1 MFKMNWIVRSAL
13 LAGMGLG
20 VVGCESHTGTDAL
33 VGGAAGAGIG
43 ALVGSMSHARAGE
56 GALIGG
62 AVGALGGA
70 IVGHEQDRRERYQ
83 DHYSYDDR
91 YYRERPVVVE
101 ERVYEERPVVRERR
115 VYRYEP
121 DGPPPYPPPYGYRR

>member
-1 MFKMNWIVRSAL
+1 MFNTKWIVRSAL
-13 LAGMGLG
+13 AAGMGLA
-20 VVGCESHTGTDAL
+20 VVGCESHAGTDAL

-62 AVGALGGA
+62 AIGAVGGA
-70 IVGHEQDRRERYQ
+70 IVGHEQDRREQYHDR
-83 DHYSYDDR
+83 YSYDDR
-91 YYRERPVVVE
+91 YYRERPVVVR
-101 ERVYEERPVVRERR
+101 ERVYEERPVVVRERR

-121 DGPPPYPPPYGYRR
+121 DCPPPGYDYRR

>member
-1 MFKMNWIVRSAL
+1 MFGKTWIIRAAL
-13 LAGMGLG
+13 TAGMGLG

-43 ALVGSMSHARAGE
+43 ALVGSVSHARAGE

-62 AVGALGGA
+62 AIGA
-70 IVGHEQDRRERYQ
+70 IGGGIVGNEQDRRE
-83 DHYSYDDR
+83 HYRERAYRDDGY

-115 VYRYEP
+115 VYRYSD
-121 DGPPPYPPPYGYRR
+121 DGSDPRYDYRR

>member
-1 MFKMNWIVRSAL
+1 MFNKSWIVRGAL

-20 VVGCESHTGTDAL
+20 VVGCESHAGTDAL

-43 ALVGSMSHARAGE
+43 ALVGSVSHARAGE

-62 AVGALGGA
+62 AIGA
-70 IVGHEQDRRERYQ
+70 IGGGIVGNEQDRREHYHDGYYQ
-83 DHYSYDDR
+83 DDH
-91 YYRERPVVVE
+91 YYRERPVVV

-115 VYRYEP
+115 VYRYDE
-121 DGPPPYPPPYGYRR
+121 DCPPPYDYRR

>member
-1 MFKMNWIVRSAL
+1 MFNTSWIIRSAL

-43 ALVGSMSHARAGE
+43 ALVGSVSHARAGE

-62 AVGALGGA
+62 AIGA
-70 IVGHEQDRRERYQ
+70 IGGGIVGNEQDRRGWGGHWGLNEGWFFKGRAGGVGGGGCGG
-83 DHYSYDDR
+83 R
-91 YYRERPVVVE
+91 GGFRG
-101 ERVYEERPVVRERR
+101 RR
-115 VYRYEP
+115 
-121 DGPPPYPPPYGYRR
+121 GG